1 MGSIIEINDT
11 LKISKQRGF
20 PADLNLEEHVN
31 DPSNSRQFLNKHFT
45 FSKPDERLYHRPP
58 VRVFLVEEVGDK
70 WLYWGN
76 AFILQQTIS
85 DGETS
90 GVYEIIK
97 IYDPEFQRR
106 MTIEESPSGKSYF
119 NENPKS
125 LLPEMALRI
134 V

>member
-1 MGSIIEINDT
+1 MNKNIKKLKRGSIKDLQEYIQF
-11 LKISKQRGF
+11 KIKERGF
-20 PADLNLEEHVN
+20 E
-31 DPSNSRQFLNKHFT
+31 
-45 FSKPDERLYHRPP
+45 DETLHERTLL
-58 VRVFLVEEVGDK
+58 LVEEVGDK